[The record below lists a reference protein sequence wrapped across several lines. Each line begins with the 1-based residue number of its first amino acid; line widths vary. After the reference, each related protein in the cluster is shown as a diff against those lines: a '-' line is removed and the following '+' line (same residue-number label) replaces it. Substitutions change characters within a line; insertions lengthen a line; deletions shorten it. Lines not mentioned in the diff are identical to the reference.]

1 MRLKIYLF
9 PAFAT
14 IYFTYIFASSFK
26 QFSNIF
32 MTHDL
37 IVGKVSNLSN
47 FMFGE
52 IMIPVG
58 GFLILSILFYLIFHV
73 GILSTKKKMFWINT
87 FGIIA
92 PMKNAKIFVERAM
105 MKGVTKTMSIF
116 KWIIFSAKI
125 PVTMMVAKCG
135 PFPTTIWSIFINF
148 FPKSFFKCFVFHA
161 ILLGCF
167 TANGQSYFKG
177 PALIEGFS
185 EIATAAGTSTL
196 TKDSETNVFFTGTST
211 QTLVLPDA
219 TTLPLGRYFVVQ
231 NKSTGA
237 ITVNMNGGSL
247 LTTIEPDTQ
256 IKVTVTSI
264 VTPAGVWNISTSGG
278 LTGILGVDK
287 GGTGLDATNAANGSL
302 LIGNGTDFSLATITG
317 TANQVDVTNGAG
329 TITLSTP
336 QDIATTSSPT
346 FDSAELTGDLLLS
359 NADFDGI
366 LAGDSFA
373 MTLSTGLRSGGVMS
387 VNVGDNTKA
396 DVAAGIGYVLDY
408 STPATPTIKRVAF
421 GPFSAVTIT
430 NLASADF
437 TWVLVNSSGSL
448 VQQTTPPTPTEHRQ
462 NIVLGRL
469 NHSNRTNL
477 SFANTLPD
485 VEFSPVS
492 QFGDLA
498 DSLGPFNISGNI
510 ITANGANL
518 SMNKSAGKIFHKG
531 YNYSSSTT
539 NPHVVTTG
547 GLTAFSFVY
556 QNQTGGPGSYVTVLD
571 PTKYDAGGVTTTV
584 PGLSNATVQRVYLFA
599 SNTFRVQRG
608 QAVYSSFTNALQNY
622 AQETF
627 NESPLISGFAV
638 PVAFIVI
645 TKNCTSLQNTSC
657 AKIIPASKFGGPT
670 GGGSG
675 GSTTLQQAYNNSVQP
690 QITIDSTQLGIQF
703 RDAST
708 PIGSSLFAVK
718 NNAGSTNYLGV
729 DVNGISTTNF
739 VGSGTTGAVRVHNLT
754 TTQKNALTPAAGMI
768 VYDTTLARFEC
779 YTTSWAACGSADIQS
794 SDLTLTA
801 SDTIAISLVS
811 DRQTWLVQGGAAAID
826 MSTTPFG
833 SSAPINGAE
842 ITLIGNNDTFVVFFP
857 SNDAAK
863 GIIGN
868 SFTLGRGQVVTV
880 KYNATLDRYVIKST
894 SN

>member
-1 MRLKIYLF
+1 MRLKIYL
-9 PAFAT
+9 AFIFTVLIHGCACPG
-14 IYFTYIFASSFK
+14 FASTYI
-26 QFSNIF
+26 
-32 MTHDL
+32 
-37 IVGKVSNLSN
+37 
-47 FMFGE
+47 
-52 IMIPVG
+52 
-58 GFLILSILFYLIFHV
+58 
-73 GILSTKKKMFWINT
+73 
-87 FGIIA
+87 
-92 PMKNAKIFVERAM
+92 
-105 MKGVTKTMSIF
+105 
-116 KWIIFSAKI
+116 
-125 PVTMMVAKCG
+125 
-135 PFPTTIWSIFINF
+135 
-148 FPKSFFKCFVFHA
+148 
-161 ILLGCF
+161 
-167 TANGQSYFKG
+167 KG

-264 VTPAGVWNISTSGG
+264 VSPAGVWNISTSGG

-317 TANQVDVTNGAG
+317 TANQVNVTNGAG

-346 FDSAELTGDLLLS
+346 FDSAELTGDLLFS

-396 DVAAGIGYVLDY
+396 DVAAGIGYVLDH

-437 TWVLVNSSGSL
+437 TWLLVNSSGSL
-448 VQQTTPPTPTEHRQ
+448 VQQSTVPTATERRQ

-485 VEFSPVS
+485 VEFSSVS

-498 DSLGPFNISGNI
+498 DSLGPFNISGNM

-547 GLTAFSFVY
+547 GLTAFDFVY

-584 PGLSNATVQRVYLFA
+584 PGLSNVTVQRVYLFA

-754 TTQKNALTPAAGMI
+754 TTQKNALTPSAGMI
-768 VYDTTLARFEC
+768 VYDTTLHQLQGYANGDWGELTRERQAAN
-779 YTTSWAACGSADIQS
+779 TSLAAGAE
-794 SDLTLTA
+794 L
-801 SDTIAISLVS
+801 AISLTHS
-811 DRQTWLVQGGAAAID
+811 RQTWLVKGNAGPVTL
-826 MSTTPFG
+826 SPTPFG
-833 SSAPINGAE
+833 SAEPLDGAE
-842 ITLIGNNDTFVVFFP
+842 ITLIGRGVGYEVTIPVNNGLYGVQGYEV
-857 SNDAAK
+857 S
-863 GIIGN
+863 
-868 SFTLGRGQVVTV
+868 LGDGQIVTY
-880 KYNATLDRYVIKST
+880 KYNAVFGRWLVKSF

>member
-1 MRLKIYLF
+1 MKRFITLLLLLPALAFADAVIFSGNDVKTLKQNIDLFGVAKILSGSLNPSVTGVAAPKGSIYLS
-9 PAFAT
+9 T
-14 IYFTYIFASSFK
+14 ASGVYEK
-26 QFSNIF
+26 TGALNTDWKKMGLLPI
-32 MTHDL
+32 
-37 IVGKVSNLSN
+37 NLS
-47 FMFGE
+47 
-52 IMIPVG
+52 
-58 GFLILSILFYLIFHV
+58 SD
-73 GILSTKKKMFWINT
+73 
-87 FGIIA
+87 
-92 PMKNAKIFVERAM
+92 
-105 MKGVTKTMSIF
+105 VT
-116 KWIIFSAKI
+116 
-125 PVTMMVAKCG
+125 G
-135 PFPTTIWSIFINF
+135 
-148 FPKSFFKCFVFHA
+148 
-161 ILLGCF
+161 
-167 TANGQSYFKG
+167 
-177 PALIEGFS
+177 
-185 EIATAAGTSTL
+185 
-196 TKDSETNVFFTGTST
+196 
-211 QTLVLPDA
+211 VLPFA
-219 TTLPLGRYFVVQ
+219 
-231 NKSTGA
+231 N
-237 ITVNMNGGSL
+237 
-247 LTTIEPDTQ
+247 
-256 IKVTVTSI
+256 
-264 VTPAGVWNISTSGG
+264 
-278 LTGILGVDK
+278 
-287 GGTGLDATNAANGSL
+287 GGTGLSTLGAANSVLGV
-302 LIGNGTDFSLATITG
+302 NNAGTALEYKGLSG
-317 TANQVDVTNGAG
+317 TANQVNVTNGAG

-346 FDSAELTGDLLLS
+346 FDSAELTGDLLFS

-421 GPFSAVTIT
+421 GPFSAVTTT

-492 QFGDLA
+492 QFGDLV

-584 PGLSNATVQRVYLFA
+584 PGLSNVTVQRVYLFA

-627 NESPLISGFAV
+627 NESPLISGFAI

-718 NNAGSTNYLGV
+718 NNAGTTSYLGV
-729 DVNGISTTNF
+729 DTSGVSVSNL

-754 TTQKNALTPAAGMI
+754 TTQRNALTGAEGM
-768 VYDTTLARFEC
+768 VVANTTTGQMNAYLGGIWGEVDRE
-779 YTTSWAACGSADIQS
+779 YI
-794 SDLTLTA
+794 A
-801 SDTIAISLVS
+801 SDTSISNGGQIIPSLTHAK
-811 DRQTWLVQGGAAAID
+811 QTWRISGA
-826 MSTTPFG
+826 STPVTMNTIPFG
-833 SSAPINGAE
+833 STAPIDGAQV
-842 ITLIGNNDTFVVFFP
+842 TLIGVDDSLAVTFATNDT
-857 SNDAAK
+857 AK
-863 GIIGN
+863 GLVGY
-868 SFTLGRGQVVTV
+868 SFTLGRYQTATL
-880 KYNATLDRYVIKST
+880 KYNQALDRWVIIST